1 MNKPDLLAVTL
12 GDLATDAEIRAEVEA
27 QTRNPSPRIYA
38 AARAIL
44 NHHPKLK
51 IHTTEEDLI
60 GAAYSSVLGE
70 RNWNKTKVDFFGH
83 FVGVM
88 RSIASDATRKATHT
102 RAQLTYGHEEF
113 DEVDSVSTTE
123 QDTDL
128 SPEDILIA
136 NEEADEQEQRIEK
149 LRKLLVNDK
158 DATSILNLLLEHGLS
173 KSEIREKLGMHD
185 KSFWAADRRL
195 QRAVMKIGET

>member
-1 MNKPDLLAVTL
+1 
-12 GDLATDAEIRAEVEA
+12 
-27 QTRNPSPRIYA
+27 
-38 AARAIL
+38 
-44 NHHPKLK
+44 
-51 IHTTEEDLI
+51 
-60 GAAYSSVLGE
+60 
-70 RNWNKTKVDFFGH
+70 
-83 FVGVM
+83 M

>member
-12 GDLATDAEIRAEVEA
+12 SDLATDAEIRAEVEA

-70 RNWNKTKVDFFGH
+70 RNWNKTKVDFHGH

-123 QDTDL
+123 QDTDQ

-149 LRKLLVNDK
+149 LRALLVNDK
-158 DATSILNLLLEHGLS
+158 DATLILNLLLEHGLS

>member
-1 MNKPDLLAVTL
+1 M
-12 GDLATDAEIRAEVEA
+12 
-27 QTRNPSPRIYA
+27 
-38 AARAIL
+38 
-44 NHHPKLK
+44 
-51 IHTTEEDLI
+51 I

-70 RNWNKTKVDFFGH
+70 RNWNKTKVDFIGH

-113 DEVDSVSTTE
+113 DEADSVSTTE
-123 QDTDL
+123 QDPDQ

-136 NEEADEQEQRIEK
+136 NEEAVAQEQRIEQLRVK
-149 LRKLLVNDK
+149 LAK
-158 DATSILNLLLEHGLS
+158 DQEATVILNLLLEHGLS
-173 KSEIREKLGMHD
+173 KSEIREKCGMPD
-185 KSFWAADRRL
+185 KTFWAADRRL

>member
-70 RNWNKTKVDFFGH
+70 RNWNKTKVDFIGH

>member
-27 QTRNPSPRIYA
+27 QARNPSPRIYA

-70 RNWNKTKVDFFGH
+70 RNWNKTKVDFIGH

-123 QDTDL
+123 QYTDL

-136 NEEADEQEQRIEK
+136 NEEADAQEQRIEK
-149 LRKLLVNDK
+149 LRELLVNDK
-158 DATSILNLLLEHGLS
+158 DATLILNLLLEHGLS

>member
-12 GDLATDAEIRAEVEA
+12 SDLATDAEIRAEVEA

-70 RNWNKTKVDFFGH
+70 RNWNKTKVDFIGH

-149 LRKLLVNDK
+149 LRALLGNDK

>member
-70 RNWNKTKVDFFGH
+70 RNWNKTKVDFIGH

-149 LRKLLVNDK
+149 LRELLVNDK